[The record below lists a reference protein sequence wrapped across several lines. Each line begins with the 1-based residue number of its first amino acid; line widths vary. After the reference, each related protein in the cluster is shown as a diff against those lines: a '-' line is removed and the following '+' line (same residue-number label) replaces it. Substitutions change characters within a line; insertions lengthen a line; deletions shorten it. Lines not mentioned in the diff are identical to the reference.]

1 MRLGQGGLGACAS
14 TFLGNALPL
23 FFYNDLQKKI
33 GFKDFFINLK
43 LHFKVT
49 IYCKSKSFF
58 GLAKSVSEDTGS
70 LIHIHKSCVSK
81 HKQQSF

>member
-1 MRLGQGGLGACAS
+1 MHVLAL
-14 TFLGNALPL
+14 FLEMH
-23 FFYNDLQKKI
+23 FHYSFTMIYQKKI
-33 GFKDFFINLK
+33 GFEDFFINLK

-70 LIHIHKSCVSK
+70 LIHIHKSCFSK
-81 HKQQSF
+81 HKQQSFWSFIHAF